1 MALMAWWK
9 KLLCSLVVLDL
20 RGTYHFPKESGEN
33 RACPGCVGS
42 SLEVECVR
50 EGAVRWCGGCGALVV
65 ARLNPLPH
73 ASGVVAI
80 EVVLDAL
87 ADNRAWPSCSLFHVT
102 VSLSGLLDLK
112 AVS

>member
-1 MALMAWWK
+1 MHIIVCVW
-9 KLLCSLVVLDL
+9 LVSV
-20 RGTYHFPKESGEN
+20 RV

-50 EGAVRWCGGCGALVV
+50 EGAVRWCGGCGAFVV

-73 ASGVVAI
+73 ASGAVAI

-87 ADNRAWPSCSLFHVT
+87 LITALGLPAGYSMSLCHSVG
-102 VSLSGLLDLK
+102 SLI
-112 AVS
+112 